1 MFNIMCLSILAVI
14 GIIIMVLVLNGKIN
28 RDVGYVF
35 LLIAIVCIVSMHKWD
50 GKSSVFGKED
60 IFQNDNNLNISKD
73 QYTEISIALAGKE
86 TIKIIFPGIVQNYES
101 DVDKIITDSFVKENY
116 TVIGS
121 YQDPF
126 AYIVAYDNKTKKLC
140 VISKDKENIVLFP
153 LYESYESNETA

>member
-60 IFQNDNNLNISKD
+60 IISKD

-101 DVDKIITDSFVKENY
+101 DVDKIITDSFVKKNY